1 MNNSIKQ
8 ILVQLAIDGKLPLD
22 MNELDENIF
31 SAIPNNVIYDE
42 LISRKYIPEFS
53 FTINDV
59 DNLDTENELTL
70 EEKYEILNNVMSNE
84 VLMEKINI
92 DLESEFENY
101 IDKK

>member
-42 LISRKYIPEFS
+42 LVSRKYISEFS

-70 EEKYEILNNVMSNE
+70 EERYEILNNVMSNE

-92 DLESEFENY
+92 DLESEFEYY